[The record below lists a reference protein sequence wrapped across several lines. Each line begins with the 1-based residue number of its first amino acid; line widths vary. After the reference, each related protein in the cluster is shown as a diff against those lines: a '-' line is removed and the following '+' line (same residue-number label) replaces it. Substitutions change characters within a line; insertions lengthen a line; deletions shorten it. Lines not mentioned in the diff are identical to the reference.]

1 MTDFSRSV
9 LGIELGSTRI
19 KAVLL
24 DENRNP
30 IASGGFNWE
39 NKLVNGIWTYS
50 LEEVREGMRACYADL
65 KRSVKEK
72 YGVTLTKIGAAGV
85 SGMMHGYLPFD
96 GDRNQ
101 LALFRTWRNT
111 MTAAESEEL
120 TNALGFHIPQ
130 RWSVCHLYQ
139 AMKAGE
145 PHLKKLKYITTVA
158 GYLHGLLTGENVIGI
173 GEGSGMFPVD
183 PETVDFDAKL
193 IEKFDALAK
202 PYGVFRT
209 VKDVLPRVLS
219 AGENAGYLTA
229 EGAKLLDPEGDL
241 LPGIPFAPPEGDA
254 GTGMV
259 ATNSVRKYTGTLSVG
274 TSIFMLAVLDR
285 PIGVY
290 PTVDVVMTPAGLP
303 VALVQ
308 SNNCTTDINAWVNLI
323 AEAAELAG
331 AKIDRNELFTR
342 LFRKA
347 LEGKPDCGGL
357 VACGYY
363 SGENVTGVTEGRP
376 FVLRTP
382 ETQLDLAD
390 FMRAHLC
397 SAVATFKIAYDD
409 LVKNERLRIDKITA
423 HGGFLKT
430 PGVGQR
436 ILSAALDSEVSV
448 LDTAGEGGPYGMA
461 LLAAY
466 LLDKTNGESLPDY
479 LDRAIFADAKE
490 TTLRASAEEVD
501 GMNAYTARFQA
512 ALPVEK
518 EAIRVL
524 RR

>member
-1 MTDFSRSV
+1 MTDLSHSV

-24 DENRNP
+24 DENRKP

-65 KRSVKEK
+65 KKDVKEK
-72 YGVTLTKIGAAGV
+72 YGVTLTRIGAAGV

-96 GDRNQ
+96 RDGNQ
-101 LALFRTWRNT
+101 LSLFRTWRNT
-111 MTAAESEEL
+111 MTGAESDEL
-120 TNALGFHIPQ
+120 TAALGFHIPQ

-145 PHLKKLKYITTVA
+145 AHLQKLDYITTVA
-158 GYLHGLLTGENVIGI
+158 GYLHRLLTGEKVIGI

-183 PETVDFDAKL
+183 PETGDFDEKL
-193 IEKFDALAK
+193 IAKFDALAK
-202 PYGVFRT
+202 PYGIFDS

-219 AGENAGYLTA
+219 AGENAGFLTEA
-229 EGAKLLDPEGDL
+229 GAKLLDPEGDL

-259 ATNSVRKYTGTLSVG
+259 ATNSVRKYTATLSVG
-274 TSIFMLAVLDR
+274 TSVFLLAVLDR

-308 SNNCTTDINAWVNLI
+308 SNNCTSDINAWVGLI

-331 AKIDRNELFTR
+331 ADIDRNELFTR

-347 LEGKPDCGGL
+347 LEGDPDCGGI
-357 VACGYY
+357 VTCGYY

-382 ETQLDLAD
+382 DTRLSLAN
-390 FMRAHLC
+390 FMRANLS

-409 LVKNERLRIDKITA
+409 LVDKEHLRIDKITA

-436 ILSAALDSEVSV
+436 ILSAALNNEVRV
-448 LDTAGEGGPYGMA
+448 LETAGEGGPYGMA
-461 LLAAY
+461 LLAAF
-466 LLDKTNGESLPDY
+466 LLDQKSGESLPDY
-479 LDRAIFADAKE
+479 LDRAVFASAKE
-490 TTLRASAEEVD
+490 TALSASPAEVA
-501 GMNAYTARFQA
+501 GINAYTARFRSS
-512 ALPVEK
+512 LPVEM

-524 RR
+524 R